1 MENYSCN
8 ENLLQSADENLPVLA
23 PWPGCG
29 RTVTSA
35 NVSKANQR
43 SFKTESVMLEPLQ
56 GLRAT
61 RGLQHLSNSCQ
72 KCSGEALFASTLSR
86 SEGCSHTVSAAD
98 TIRYI
103 ASGKQG
109 GGELQ

>member
-43 SFKTESVMLEPLQ
+43 SFKTESVMLKPLNKALGQ
-56 GLRAT
+56 REVCNISAT
-61 RGLQHLSNSCQ
+61 VAKNAVAKRYLPQPCRDQ
-72 KCSGEALFASTLSR
+72 KAVPTR
-86 SEGCSHTVSAAD
+86 
-98 TIRYI
+98 
-103 ASGKQG
+103 
-109 GGELQ
+109 